1 MIEIGKFAVHLREV
15 PCLILVGGLGTRL
28 RAVVRDI
35 PKPMAPIAGKPF
47 LEYLV
52 RWVRRSGVTKLAM
65 CVGHRAESIQ
75 QYFQDG
81 RDLGLD
87 IKYAVEDRPLGTW
100 GAIRQAAEALVEPF
114 FFVLN
119 GDSWLDVELN
129 RLLHFHAATGA
140 VATIAAAE
148 VNDCSRFGTLQADS
162 SGAILGFHEK
172 SGGEGRGMV
181 NGGVYVFS
189 REMLSL
195 APAGASSLEQDVF
208 PKLVGRGL
216 YAMPVR
222 GYFVDIGVPDE
233 YLRLQNEAE
242 GWICRM
248 GVQDGGQRC

>member
-1 MIEIGKFAVHLREV
+1 MIGVGKSAVHLHEV

-28 RAVVRDI
+28 RAVVHEV
-35 PKPMAPIAGKPF
+35 PKPMAPIAGRPF

-52 RWVRRSGVTKLAM
+52 RWLRRSGVTKLAM

-81 RDLGLD
+81 HDLGLD
-87 IKYAVEDRPLGTW
+87 IKYVVEDRPLGTW
-100 GAIRQAAEALVEPF
+100 GAIRQAAEALVEPV

-119 GDSWLDVELN
+119 GDSWLDVELS
-129 RLLHFHAATGA
+129 RLLHFHIATGA

-148 VNDCSRFGTLQADS
+148 VSDCSRFGTLQVDS
-162 SGAILGFHEK
+162 SGAILAFREK
-172 SGGEGRGMV
+172 GGGKGPGMV

-189 REMLSL
+189 RETLSI

-216 YAMPVR
+216 NALPVR

-242 GWICRM
+242 VWICRL
-248 GVQDGGQRC
+248 GIQDGGRRC